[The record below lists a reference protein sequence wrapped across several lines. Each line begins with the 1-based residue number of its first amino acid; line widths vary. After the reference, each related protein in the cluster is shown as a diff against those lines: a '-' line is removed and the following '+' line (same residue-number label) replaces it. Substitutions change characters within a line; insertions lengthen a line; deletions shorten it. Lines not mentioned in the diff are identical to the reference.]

1 MELRRKCPS
10 WPFCSGFAFC
20 TLYDTEGNLIFIF
33 ILLWASAKQRLE
45 TVPVVFFLWIDLVDS
60 SAYVFYDPKYLM

>member
-1 MELRRKCPS
+1 MELKRKCPS
-10 WPFCSGFAFC
+10 WPLHHGFAFC

-45 TVPVVFFLWIDLVDS
+45 TAPVVFFCGLLWWIPVPVCFMTPS
-60 SAYVFYDPKYLM
+60 I